1 MFKHSGFSICIHV
14 RCDVYNRECIK
25 PFGFRSIFTILQL
38 FFYVSKKKIDI
49 PPLEKT
55 FFDFFFFFFLHR
67 ILLDPSLLYQ
77 VETLWDSCENKRKK
91 RIISPSKHV
100 TLAHFQRR
108 MFVFRSSLLKAIVV
122 CRNVSRT
129 ERQASF
135 SRFQR
140 APRPRILL
148 FPVGRV

>member
-55 FFDFFFFFFLHR
+55 FFDFFFSFF
-67 ILLDPSLLYQ
+67 S
-77 VETLWDSCENKRKK
+77 
-91 RIISPSKHV
+91 
-100 TLAHFQRR
+100 
-108 MFVFRSSLLKAIVV
+108 
-122 CRNVSRT
+122 T
-129 ERQASF
+129 EYC
-135 SRFQR
+135 
-140 APRPRILL
+140 
-148 FPVGRV
+148 